1 MRLAARTRSI
11 APFFAME
18 LSKQAQA
25 LSAQGKDVIQ
35 LNIGEP
41 DFTAAPA
48 VLAAMTTAVKA
59 QKTQYTAAL
68 GLQPL
73 REAIAQHY
81 WDLYGVR
88 VPACRIV
95 VTAGASA
102 ALLLACAALV
112 EVGDEVLLAD
122 PCYPCNRHFVGV
134 HGGTTKLIATDAST
148 RYQLSAAAVAA
159 HWGERTQGVLLASPA
174 NPTGTSLAYDE
185 LGALCAAVKARG
197 GYRIVDE
204 IYLGLSYD
212 TGEFGRRSVLALDPD
227 AIVVQSFSKYFS
239 MTGWRLGWMVAPEP
253 LVPVLETL
261 AQHLFICPSAPAQ
274 HAALAC
280 FEAESLAIYE
290 QRRAAFKARR
300 DYLVPALRDLGFGV
314 PIMPDG
320 AFYVYADISKFSTNS
335 QQFAQDLLQQAH
347 VAVTPGLDFGIAAPQ
362 THVRFSYANDLAQ
375 LQAAVERIGRFVSRG

>member
-1 MRLAARTRSI
+1 
-11 APFFAME
+11 
-18 LSKQAQA
+18 
-25 LSAQGKDVIQ
+25 
-35 LNIGEP
+35 
-41 DFTAAPA
+41 
-48 VLAAMTTAVKA
+48 
-59 QKTQYTAAL
+59 
-68 GLQPL
+68 
-73 REAIAQHY
+73 
-81 WDLYGVR
+81 
-88 VPACRIV
+88 V

-134 HGGTTKLIATDAST
+134 QGGTTQLIATDAST

-174 NPTGTSLAYDE
+174 NPTGTSLAYEE
-185 LGALCAAVKARG
+185 LGTLCAAVKARG

-204 IYLGLSYD
+204 IYLGLSYG
-212 TGEFGRRSVLALDPD
+212 GERRSVLALDDD
-227 AIVVQSFSKYFS
+227 AVVVQSFSKYFS

-290 QRRAAFKARR
+290 QRRMALKARR
-300 DYLVPALRDLGFGV
+300 DYLVPALRELGFGV

-320 AFYVYADISKFSTNS
+320 AFYVYADISKFSNNS
-335 QQFAQDLLQQAH
+335 TQFANDLLHQAH
-347 VAVTPGLDFGIAAPQ
+347 VAVTPGLDFGITAPH
-362 THVRFSYANDLAQ
+362 THVRLSYATDLTR
-375 LQAAVERIGRFVSRG
+375 LHAAVDRMGRYVMRG

>member
-1 MRLAARTRSI
+1 MRLASRTHSI

-18 LSKQAQA
+18 LSKQANA
-25 LSAQGKDVIQ
+25 LAAQGKNVIK

-41 DFTAAPA
+41 DFAAAPA
-48 VLAAMTTAVKA
+48 VVAAMHAAVNA
-59 QKTQYTAAL
+59 QKTQYTDAL

-88 VPACRIV
+88 VPASRIV

-102 ALLLACAALV
+102 ALLLTCAALV

-134 HGGTTKLIATDAST
+134 QGGTTKLIATDAST

-212 TGEFGRRSVLALDPD
+212 GERRSVLALDSD
-227 AIVVQSFSKYFS
+227 AVVVQSFSKYFS
-239 MTGWRLGWMVAPEP
+239 MTGWRLGWIVAPEP

-290 QRRAAFKARR
+290 ERRSAFKARR
-300 DYLVPALRDLGFGV
+300 DYLVPALRELGFGV

-320 AFYVYADISKFSTNS
+320 AFYVYADVSKFTSDSTH
-335 QQFAQDLLQQAH
+335 FAQELLHQAH
-347 VAVTPGLDFGIAAPQ
+347 VAVTPGLDFGTAAPKQ
-362 THVRFSYANDLAQ
+362 HVRISYANDLTQ
-375 LQAAVERIGRFVSRG
+375 LQSAVDRMGRFLK